1 MPQSSILSVKDNNLF
16 GINVMNNKMIKN
28 FLIIDC
34 TGKNNFISLKVND
47 SYYTNEL
54 QKSLEKNQALVKLI
68 INILKRKKVI
78 VDSNFSI
85 LVNLGPGSFS
95 GIRISIAIAKG
106 IQIAKKINIY
116 GYNNFF
122 LYLAN
127 YLNTQKNIISI
138 HKTKNL
144 YYFVEAKFNNGYQ
157 FSTPKEVDFEKIN
170 RKNCLII
177 IPEELK
183 NNENFCN
190 FNKDNLRY
198 VKFSLNNVDLL
209 IKNNL
214 LQNKLIKPLYL
225 S

>member
-1 MPQSSILSVKDNNLF
+1 
-16 GINVMNNKMIKN
+16 MNNKMIKN

-34 TGKNNFISLKVND
+34 TGKNKFISLKING

-54 QKSLEKNQALVKLI
+54 QRSLEKNQALVQLI
-68 INILKRKKVI
+68 TNIFKRKKVI
-78 VDSNFSI
+78 IDNNFSI

-106 IQIAKKINIY
+106 IKIAKKINIY
-116 GYNNFF
+116 GYNNFL
-122 LYLAN
+122 LYFAN
-127 YLNTQKNIISI
+127 YLNTKKNIISI
-138 HKTKNL
+138 HKTKNI

-157 FSTPKEVDFEKIN
+157 FSVPKKVNFEKIN

-183 NNENFCN
+183 NNENFSK
-190 FNKDNLRY
+190 FNKNKLRY
-198 VKFSLNNVDLL
+198 VKFSPNNVDLL
-209 IKNNL
+209 IKNHL